1 MNKINNLGV
10 FATLEE
16 MWRMHP
22 EGGREGDYATIAGVE
37 HQWNKYDAIWES
49 SETYTESDT
58 SRVLELYGDKVL
70 HGDITI
76 IGTLKSH
83 DVQSANC
90 GLFRNEASLTK
101 LIDHPRVGYWAYVG
115 EDEIVQRYICEED
128 GVWKNSGKTSS
139 LGSVVADIDLLT
151 ERIAAVRQAVE
162 GRIESEEQART
173 SADDSLDS
181 RVSSLE
187 TSTATT
193 NALNEEANRREVE
206 DTKLSERIEQEANA
220 WTDAVV
226 GLRGATN
233 KVRSDLET
241 ALGKEVEARTE
252 LSERVSKVEQG
263 VTGGGGYYN
272 VTTKHPLSSGYYTL
286 ETAISALVRGGE
298 VTGDKRKGLIITIE
312 TSEGKWVDYR
322 YSGDASDEQF
332 GSTPMWQE
340 HTALKAIVVDGT
352 RHTPIDGVITLEGKS
367 IDVAQSVDDSDRPV
381 ASSAVKAELD
391 QIKGLTLDA
400 DTEQTDEGTQVT
412 LSNQGRQVA
421 QFVVSGGGGSSTGVT
436 TKAIVTARLS
446 ASRIKLGD
454 EVRLTYGY
462 THYSDGVQDGVTST
476 LVMTIRRGAQT
487 IATESL
493 GAMMSGETRE
503 IGLGRYISSADSYS
517 VSITATYEED
527 GETKRRVATAQLS
540 VVSLSISL
548 YNRSEIESYI
558 AGGGYRDGD
567 TANIILSVRGGA
579 RELSMYI
586 DGDVEASETK
596 VLSGS
601 SSRQTF
607 VLPVRTLRPG
617 THSLQ
622 FVASID
628 GLKSNS
634 IYIDILKSGVKD
646 AFVGLIFSR
655 PDGRIFNAGETPEIQ
670 ARQYEST
677 QWDYIA
683 IGRAASGGVAS
694 LTLEQSSGTTTFSSP
709 RSYQTL
715 ISRYTHKGSF
725 PCSYKLDGITRPFKV
740 SVESSSLAGIGIKD
754 GARLEY
760 LAVGR
765 SNSESNPAEWQSNTI
780 GTIFDGV
787 DWASSG
793 WTGEALK
800 LINGAKAY
808 IGYKPF
814 ASDVKTTGLSIAME
828 LRISNVRSATGSVVS
843 CYDAESSGSSSFGG
857 FIISPSYVKMPT
869 GGRVE
874 FLSEDGDTITRELGL
889 DAPFASGNYYNVV
902 IVVHPS
908 SEQRNVRVYI
918 NGVISKADTYQ
929 DTIFQQRSP
938 QCITLDS
945 THADVEVRHIRVWE
959 TALSDDEILQN
970 YITDRPTLV
979 EMEMLRERN
988 DVLDNHTG
996 DISYD
1001 KLYQRGNGVLNIT
1014 MEDGGGIERLWGKST
1029 DTKTNYR
1036 LAELI
1041 YRSPLGRAYDIK
1053 VTNAVIRRQG
1063 TSTSTYPIKNLR
1075 IYLSRVPETKVYRNA
1090 GTGVE
1095 DMWEDVPSRTYV
1107 MREGAKPMNII
1118 NLKADFA
1125 DSSMMNNT
1133 EGAKLWDMLSRSIQS
1148 IQTAGMKNDPEARA
1162 AIDGIAISV
1171 FTSDSPEGQKRY
1183 CGQFQFNNDKSKS
1196 GYLFGQTKK
1205 DGTEIALE
1213 GINNTNSVG
1222 NFRFSGDVESQ
1233 LAKDDADGFDASF
1246 EFLYPEKDY
1255 VWATAPDN
1263 IKQAV
1268 VRLCRWVHECRPSG
1282 QDPSRMNEG
1291 EVKEVFRSDKF
1302 KREVAQ
1308 YFQVDNIC
1316 AWWVWTDYMMAVD
1329 QRVKNTFWRT
1339 WDGQVW
1345 SLTYYDGDTSWR
1357 LRNDSF
1363 LAYLYNINR
1372 DSWDAQRSKY
1382 AFEGH
1387 SSILWALVIANL
1399 GDDIKR
1405 VAAEMR
1411 RVLTDDVVRKGVNSP
1426 HTHYSEREYNKSLIY
1441 KYIKPTYTD
1450 YNGGGVMNY
1459 IFALNGTMQASK
1471 EDVIKRR
1478 FSLLD
1483 AGYNPDDMVRKD
1495 NIPCYVGKGDVS
1507 TTINVHSGDDYY
1519 YGWSTQNGG
1528 IRQYERVGAGDVLTL
1543 TFPDAI
1549 SQNDPVRLAGASRI
1563 IKLDLATTA
1572 PYVQGAMNLN
1582 GCAMLSE
1589 LAAPISSGR
1598 GSQWYPLLGKISG
1611 LKKIDLTGQSGITG
1625 TEDEQARTFDVS
1637 SHTGLRELKLSGTS
1651 VRAIRIGEGSPLVR
1665 LELPT
1670 SLTTLRLRA
1679 LPRLEMSG
1687 LIVSDWTTITS
1698 VELAGCPHI
1707 NWRDLIDRCTRLERL
1722 RVEGV
1727 DIVDD
1732 GVLLRRLLSIKG
1744 VDASGAG
1751 VDTCEL
1757 VGVVQLTK
1765 YIEEEEMRQWHRH
1778 YPSLDI
1784 RQPAYTVV
1792 EFDESVSDPANMSN
1806 LDNNTGYKFGNAY
1819 EPSAHISAILR
1830 ARKGVVGKQ
1839 ATDGVMSVYPLHDW
1853 DFTKFADSPVWSQ
1866 ATDANLLGKD
1876 GDFFIYEPEYWYKG
1890 VNDYKAKK
1898 NYACLA
1904 YGRKPSSPDPDLVKV
1919 IPYTELSKQEGHYIS
1934 LGGKTLGESFRED
1947 GRYNSYLVEVGIG
1960 RYSKI
1965 RTQMSNLLQNA
1976 CIVFLNEGNE
1986 VLSGYSIQQET
1997 GDFISGMYVIHDIPK
2012 ECARVA
2018 FCIEEFVEDVCP
2030 FVVLSNSEKV
2040 EDMEPDWVYHKPVL
2054 IGMFKGHVIDGKL
2067 YSRLA
2072 DRDTYPTT
2080 MAGIDSW
2087 KNLAKLAGLKIM
2099 SYEALNG
2106 VRHLSLL
2113 KHGTRLHWQAYG
2125 KAPHR
2130 DWRYASPSG
2139 RLLITGFND
2148 ITHSPTN
2155 QNQYGYYLT
2164 RGEGI
2169 TTFKQTRN
2177 DEDDIFPVG
2186 KMMGYEQLF
2195 SGRSTFLGGIAVMAG
2210 ATRSNIGHGRLM
2222 IENRLRSFDLS
2233 GAYSPRNIIFGKHM
2247 DLLGFDATGRS
2258 FATITTAWGN
2268 AGFSNIGQ
2276 VEGDFV
2282 VATGHINGTVTG
2294 LSTYRAIESSC
2305 TARPMFDGEIR
2316 FISSLEEY
2324 KKIISKY

>member
-1 MNKINNLGV
+1 MNRINNLGV
-10 FATLEE
+10 FSTLEAV
-16 MWRMHP
+16 WTKHP
-22 EGGREGDYATIAGVE
+22 EGGREGDYVTIAGIE
-37 HQWNKYDAIWES
+37 YQWNKYDLIWEN
-49 SETYTESDT
+49 SETYTESNT
-58 SRVLELYGDKVL
+58 IRTLEIYGDRVV
-70 HGDITI
+70 HGDLTI
-76 IGTLKSH
+76 LGTLKSH
-83 DVQSANC
+83 DVQSSNC
-90 GLFRNEASLTK
+90 GLFRSEESLRR
-101 LIDHPRVGYWAYVG
+101 LIRHPRVGYWAYVG
-115 EDEIVQRYICEED
+115 EGDPVRKYICEED
-128 GVWKNSGKTSS
+128 GVWKNSGSTAG
-139 LGSVVADIDLLT
+139 LGSVVADIDVLT
-151 ERIAAVRQAVE
+151 ERIDAAREAVE
-162 GRIESEEQART
+162 KRITKEEKKRESSDEEL
-173 SADDSLDS
+173 SI
-181 RVSSLE
+181 RVAALE
-187 TSTATT
+187 TSTADAD
-193 NALNEEANRREVE
+193 ALAVEIRAREEGDSA
-206 DTKLSERIEQEANA
+206 LGERITQEANA

-226 GLRGATN
+226 GLRGATS

-286 ETAISALVRGGE
+286 ETAISALVGGGE
-298 VTGDKRKGLIITIE
+298 VSGDKRKGLIITIE

-322 YSGDASDEQF
+322 YTGDASDEQF
-332 GSTPMWQE
+332 SSAPMWKV
-340 HTALKAIVVDGT
+340 HTAIDAIVVDGK
-352 RHTPIDGVITLEGKS
+352 RHLPHNGVITLES
-367 IDVAQSVDDSDRPV
+367 QNIDVAQSVDDSDRPV
-381 ASSAVKAELD
+381 SSAAVKAELD
-391 QIKGLTLDA
+391 EVKEFYFDA
-400 DTEQTDEGTQVT
+400 DTDQTDEGTQVT
-412 LSNQGRQVA
+412 LSDRGRQVA
-421 QFVVSGGGGSSTGVT
+421 QFVVAGGGGSSAGVS
-436 TKAIVTARLS
+436 TKAVVTARLN

-454 EVRLTYGY
+454 GVRLSYGY
-462 THYSDGVQDGVTST
+462 VHYSDGIQDGIGST
-476 LVMTIRRGAQT
+476 ATLTLRRGAQT
-487 IATESL
+487 IAVESL
-493 GAMMSGETRE
+493 GALMSGEERTLE
-503 IGLGRYISSADSYS
+503 LGRYITSADSYS
-517 VSITATYEED
+517 ITITAIYEED
-527 GETKRRVATAQLS
+527 GHEKRRVATAQLS
-540 VVSLSISL
+540 VVNLSISL
-548 YNRSEIESYI
+548 YNRSELESYI
-558 AGGGYRDGD
+558 SVGGYKD
-567 TANIILSVRGGA
+567 TDAANIILSVRGGA
-579 RELSMYI
+579 KEISMYI
-586 DGDVEASETK
+586 DGDSEAAETK

-607 VLPVRTLRPG
+607 VLPVRSLRAG

-634 IYIDILKSGVKD
+634 IYIDILKSGSND
-646 AFVGLIFSR
+646 AFCGLIFSR
-655 PDGRIFNAGETPEIQ
+655 LDGRIFASGETPEIQ
-670 ARQYEST
+670 ARQYEAT
-677 QWDYIA
+677 EWDYIA
-683 IGRAASGGVAS
+683 IGRGAVGGVAS
-694 LTLEQSSGTTTFSSP
+694 LTLEQPHGATSFTAP

-715 ISRYTHKGSF
+715 TSRYTHKGIL
-725 PCSYKLDGITRPFKV
+725 PCAYKLDGITKSFRI
-740 SVESSSLAGIGIKD
+740 SVEASSLVGIGIKD
-754 GARLEY
+754 GAHLEL

-765 SNSESNPAEWQSNTI
+765 SNAEATPYEWRSNTI
-780 GTIFDGV
+780 ETIFEGV
-787 DWASSG
+787 DWSSSG
-793 WTGEALK
+793 WTGDALK
-800 LINGAKAY
+800 LINGAKAH

-814 ASDVKTTGLSIAME
+814 ASDVKNTGLSISME
-828 LRISNVRSATGSVVS
+828 LRINNVRSATGSVVS
-843 CYDAESSGSSSFGG
+843 CYDVESSATSSFGG
-857 FIISPSYVKMPT
+857 ILISPSFVKMPT

-874 FLSEDGDTITRELGL
+874 FVSEDGETIVRDLGL
-889 DAPFASGNYYNVV
+889 DAPFASGKYYNVV
-902 IVVHPS
+902 LVVHPS
-908 SEQRNVRVYI
+908 SEQRNIRVYI

-929 DTIFQQRSP
+929 DTIFEQRRP
-938 QCITLDS
+938 QDITLDS
-945 THADVEVRHIRVWE
+945 THADLEVRHIRVWE

-970 YITDRPTLV
+970 YITDRPTIG

-988 DVLDNHTG
+988 DVLDDHTG

-1036 LAELI
+1036 LAELV
-1041 YRSPLGRAYDIK
+1041 YRSPFGRSYDLK

-1075 IYLSRVPETKVYRNA
+1075 IYLSRVTDTKVYRNV
-1090 GTGVE
+1090 GNGQE
-1095 DMWEDVPSRTYV
+1095 DKWEVNPDRTYI

-1118 NLKADFA
+1118 NLKTDFA

-1133 EGAKLWDMLSRSIQS
+1133 EGAKLWNMLSRSIPS
-1148 IQTAGMKNDPEARA
+1148 IQTIGMKSDPSARA

-1213 GINNTNSVG
+1213 GINNTNAVA
-1222 NFRFSGDVESQ
+1222 NFHFSGDVATQ
-1233 LAKDDADGFDASF
+1233 LALGNADGFDASF

-1255 VWATAPDN
+1255 VWATAPEN
-1263 IKQAV
+1263 IKEAV
-1268 VRLCRWVHECRPSG
+1268 VRLCRWIHDCRPEG
-1282 QDPSRMNEG
+1282 QDPGGMTES
-1291 EVKEVFRSDKF
+1291 EVKESFKSERF
-1302 KREVAQ
+1302 KREIAQ
-1308 YFQVDNIC
+1308 YFQVDNLC

-1329 QRVKNTFWRT
+1329 QRVKNTFFRT
-1339 WDGQVW
+1339 WDGKVW
-1345 SLTYYDGDTSWR
+1345 AFTYYDGDTSWR

-1372 DSWDAQRSKY
+1372 DSWDAQRNKY

-1387 SSILWALVIANL
+1387 RSILWALVLANL
-1399 GDDIKR
+1399 DADLKR
-1405 VAAEMR
+1405 VATEMR

-1450 YNGGGVMNY
+1450 YNGGGTMNY

-1483 AGYNPDDMVRKD
+1483 AGYNPDDMARRD
-1495 NIPCYVGKGDVS
+1495 NIPCYIGKGDVL
-1507 TTINVHSGDDYY
+1507 TTIVLHSGDDYY

-1528 IRQYERVGAGDVLTL
+1528 IRQYERTNTGETLTL

-1563 IKLDLATTA
+1563 VKLDLATTA

-1611 LKKIDLTGQSGITG
+1611 LKKIDLTGHSGITG

-1637 SHTGLRELKLSGTS
+1637 SHTGLLELKLQGTS

-1679 LPRLEMSG
+1679 LPSLEMSG
-1687 LIVSDWTTITS
+1687 LIVSDWSKITS
-1698 VELAGCPHI
+1698 LELAGCPHLH
-1707 NWRDLIDRCTRLERL
+1707 WRTILDKCTSLERV
-1722 RVEGV
+1722 RIEGV
-1727 DIVDD
+1727 SFEDD
-1732 GVLLRRLLSIKG
+1732 GTLLDKLYHLKG
-1744 VDASGAG
+1744 IDANGSG
-1751 VDTCEL
+1751 VETCEL
-1757 VGVVQLTK
+1757 VGKVQLTK
-1765 YIEEEEMRQWHRH
+1765 YIDDDKMKMWQVH
-1778 YPSLDI
+1778 YPSLEI
-1784 RQPAYTVV
+1784 RQPDYTMV
-1792 EFDESVSDPANMSN
+1792 EFDESVTDPANMSN

-1853 DFTKFADSPVWSQ
+1853 DFTKFADSSVWSQ
-1866 ATDANLLGKD
+1866 ATDANLLGGD

-1890 VNDYKAKK
+1890 VNDYRAKK

-1904 YGRKPSSPDPDLVKV
+1904 YGRKPSNPDPDLVKV
-1919 IPYTELSKQEGHYIS
+1919 IPYTELSKQAGHYVAI
-1934 LGGKTLGESFRED
+1934 GGRTLGESFRED
-1947 GRYNSYLVEVGIG
+1947 ERYNSYLVEVGIG

-1976 CIVFLNEGNE
+1976 CLVFLNEDNE
-1986 VLSGYSIQQET
+1986 VLSGYSIQQDT

-2018 FCIEEFVEDVCP
+2018 FCIEKFVEDVCP

-2040 EDMEPDWVYHKPVL
+2040 EDMEPEWVYHKPVL

-2099 SYEALNG
+2099 SYEALNC

-2113 KHGTRLHWQAYG
+2113 KHGTRHHRQSYG
-2125 KAPHR
+2125 NAPHR

-2148 ITHSPTN
+2148 ITYSPTN

-2164 RGEGI
+2164 RGEGMA
-2169 TTFKQTRN
+2169 TFKLTRN
-2177 DEDDIFPVG
+2177 DEDAIFPVG

-2195 SGRSTFLGGIAVMAG
+2195 SGRNTYLGGIAVMAE

-2233 GAYSPRNIIFGKHM
+2233 GSHSPRNIIFGKHM
-2247 DLLGFDATGRS
+2247 DLLGFDANGRS
-2258 FATITTAWGN
+2258 FATLTTAWGN
-2268 AGFSNIGQ
+2268 AGVNNIGQ
-2276 VEGDFV
+2276 VEGEF
-2282 VATGHINGTVTG
+2282 VATTGAVDGTITG
-2294 LSTYRAIESSC
+2294 LTTYRHIEANY
-2305 TARPMFDGEIR
+2305 TARPMFDGKIN